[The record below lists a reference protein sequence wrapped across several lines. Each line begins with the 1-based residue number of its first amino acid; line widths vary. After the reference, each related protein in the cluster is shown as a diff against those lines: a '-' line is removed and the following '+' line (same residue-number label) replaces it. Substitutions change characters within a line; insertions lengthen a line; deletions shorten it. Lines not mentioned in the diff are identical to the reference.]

1 MSLCF
6 NSITPTKSKLVGV
19 LILFS
24 QVGIAQ
30 NITPVTQNIA
40 GYSGYGTS
48 NFTLTFSVGEMASIV
63 NLIAPDKSTLSTGL
77 LQSFTPI
84 VTSLDELVYIKPGAI
99 TLAPNPVINLMHI
112 TARFLKPGLFEFNI
126 VDASSN
132 LIYQSISYPI
142 YDQLNTTLNIQN
154 YISGVYYIRV
164 LFRPN
169 TGSPEYGIYK
179 IIKL

>member
-1 MSLCF
+1 MCICRTNPNTTLL
-6 NSITPTKSKLVGV
+6 TVL
-19 LILFS
+19 LILS
-24 QVGIAQ
+24 SNLGVTQ

-63 NLIAPDKSTLSTGL
+63 HYIGTDKSTLSTGF

-84 VTSLDELVYIKPGAI
+84 VTGIDELVYIKPGAI
-99 TLAPNPVINLMHI
+99 IIAPNPVINLMHL
-112 TARFLKPGLFEFNI
+112 TASFLKPGQFEFNI

-132 LIYQSISYPI
+132 LKYQSIAYTI
-142 YDQLNTTLNIQN
+142 YEHLNTTLDIQN
-154 YISGVYYIRV
+154 YVSGVYYIRV
-164 LFRPN
+164 LFKPN
-169 TGSPEYGIYK
+169 IGAPEYGIYK